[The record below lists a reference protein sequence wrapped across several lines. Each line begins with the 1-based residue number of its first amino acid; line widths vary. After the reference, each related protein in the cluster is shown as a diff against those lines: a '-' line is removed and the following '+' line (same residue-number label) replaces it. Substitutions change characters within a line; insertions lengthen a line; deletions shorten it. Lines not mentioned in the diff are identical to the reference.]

1 MDVDVELAAVGLL
14 LVLVF
19 VLRRE
24 ERVIRGGDR
33 LISRLVRDLEA
44 SMLDQ
49 IECTILSFCNG
60 RLLILLNGD
69 LLATVCRPLLC
80 G

>member
-1 MDVDVELAAVGLL
+1 VDVDVELAAVGLL

-24 ERVIRGGDR
+24 ERVIRGDR
-33 LISRLVRDLEA
+33 LIGRLVRDLEA

-60 RLLILLNGD
+60 RLVILLNGD
-69 LLATVCRPLLC
+69 LLAAVCRPLLC